1 MRILAVTLALAAC
14 SRSAEPTTAPA
25 PSRADSGGA
34 AVTGPAGN
42 QGSQGSQGSHGNQA
56 SHGNQGSH
64 GSQGSQAM
72 SQDNDTPGGTGVD
85 QHGVLL
91 RSKPDP
97 DAPKPDPALLG
108 DDAAQLLF
116 YAGALVGD
124 PAIQR
129 RVWQQLKLADAA
141 GAPTPKMTEFIRAH
155 QEWVKTKGSVAA
167 TVATPAKA
175 KAYLDEHLK

>member
-1 MRILAVTLALAAC
+1 MRILAVTLALVAC

-25 PSRADSGGA
+25 PSRSGSGGD
-34 AVTGPAGN
+34 AVTEPAGN
-42 QGSQGSQGSHGNQA
+42 QGNPGN
-56 SHGNQGSH
+56 
-64 GSQGSQAM
+64 QGSQAM
-72 SQDNDTPGGTGVD
+72 SQDNKTPGGTGVD

-97 DAPKPDPALLG
+97 NAPKPDPALLA

-141 GAPTPKMTEFIRAH
+141 GTPTPKMTEFIRAH
-155 QEWVKTKGSVAA
+155 QEWVKVKGSLAG

>member
-1 MRILAVTLALAAC
+1 MRILAVTLALVAC

-25 PSRADSGGA
+25 PSRSDSGGA
-34 AVTGPAGN
+34 TVTEPAGN
-42 QGSQGSQGSHGNQA
+42 QGNQGSQANQGSHGNQA
-56 SHGNQGSH
+56 SP

-72 SQDNDTPGGTGVD
+72 SQDNNTPGGTGVD

-97 DAPKPDPALLG
+97 NAPKPDPALVG

-116 YAGALVGD
+116 YAGALIGD

-155 QEWVKTKGSVAA
+155 QEWVKTKGQVAA

>member
-1 MRILAVTLALAAC
+1 MRILAVTLALVAC

-25 PSRADSGGA
+25 PSRSDSGGA
-34 AVTGPAGN
+34 AVTEPAGN
-42 QGSQGSQGSHGNQA
+42 HGN
-56 SHGNQGSH
+56 
-64 GSQGSQAM
+64 QGSQAM
-72 SQDNDTPGGTGVD
+72 SQDSNTPGGTGVD

-97 DAPKPDPALLG
+97 DAPKPDPALVA

-129 RVWQQLKLADAA
+129 RVWQQLGLADAA
-141 GAPTPKMTEFIRAH
+141 GTPTPKMTEFIRAH
-155 QEWVKTKGSVAA
+155 QEWVKVKGSVAG
-167 TVATPAKA
+167 TVATQAKA

>member
-1 MRILAVTLALAAC
+1 MRILAVTLALVAC

-25 PSRADSGGA
+25 PSRSDSGGA
-34 AVTGPAGN
+34 AATAPAGK
-42 QGSQGSQGSHGNQA
+42 HGNQA
-56 SHGNQGSH
+56 
-64 GSQGSQAM
+64 SQGSQAM
-72 SQDNDTPGGTGVD
+72 SQDNETPGGTGVD

-97 DAPKPDPALLG
+97 DAPKPDPALVA

-129 RVWQQLKLADAA
+129 RVWQQLRLADAS
-141 GAPTPKMTEFIRAH
+141 GTPTPKMTEFIRAH
-155 QEWVKTKGSVAA
+155 QEWVKVKGDVAA

-175 KAYLDEHLK
+175 RAYLDEHLR